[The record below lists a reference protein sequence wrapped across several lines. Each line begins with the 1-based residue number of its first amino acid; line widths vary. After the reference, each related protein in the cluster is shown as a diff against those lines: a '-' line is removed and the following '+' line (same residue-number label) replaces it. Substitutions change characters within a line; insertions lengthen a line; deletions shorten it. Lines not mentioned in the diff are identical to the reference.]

1 MAAAEKMAVD
11 VLGAKVL
18 TLDTLDKRA
27 LIPEEEGGLPG
38 ALSAMR
44 RLGEK
49 ITPGFSTQAWYE
61 RMGYKVIR
69 SITEFDPKSSYI
81 VKSKETGEEYCLPS
95 VWMEKVLV

>member
-1 MAAAEKMAVD
+1 MAAAESMAAR
-11 VLGAKVL
+11 VLHAKVL

-27 LIPEEEGGLPG
+27 LMTEEEGGLPG

-44 RLGEK
+44 RLKEK

-69 SITEFDPKSSYI
+69 SITEFDPKSSYVI
-81 VKSKETGEEYCLPS
+81 RGGNPVEEYCLPS